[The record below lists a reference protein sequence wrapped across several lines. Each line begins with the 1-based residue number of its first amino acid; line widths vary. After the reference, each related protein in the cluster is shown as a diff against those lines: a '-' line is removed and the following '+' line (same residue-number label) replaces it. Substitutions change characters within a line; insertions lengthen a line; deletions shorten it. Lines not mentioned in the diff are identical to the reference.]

1 MNSGN
6 TQKHHKQ
13 RNVNINSCSGSAGG
27 GVGTSNSCAN
37 DSSQNVLSVGDNE
50 NELLGPGGSGS
61 NAANASNS
69 ICPLSSIQSTSS
81 NVIINNCIIGNAN
94 LNNSNNNNAK
104 STVVN
109 HSLMKKSLL
118 NDDDEQNSYSGYNSG
133 DEHIGQKYDLT
144 PEEWDE
150 RDRQF
155 AKTMSDRGFVIE
167 EIAEDGACLFRSISL
182 QIFGDQDMHEIIRQ
196 QTMDYIVSIFRV
208 DEQKALALH
217 FKSQTNPKTE
227 FKQKLNQIQTEIL
240 YSTKIASTSP
250 NL

>member
-13 RNVNINSCSGSAGG
+13 LNVNINSCSGGAGP
-27 GVGTSNSCAN
+27 SNSCAN
-37 DSSQNVLSVGDNE
+37 DPSQNVLNVGDNDK
-50 NELLGPGGSGS
+50 ELLGPGGSGS
-61 NAANASNS
+61 IAANASNS

-81 NVIINNCIIGNAN
+81 NVIINNCIIGNTN
-94 LNNSNNNNAK
+94 LHNSNNNNTNCNN

-109 HSLMKKSLL
+109 HSLMKKSPL
-118 NDDDEQNSYSGYNSG
+118 NVSKNINDNANDDEQNSYSGYNSG

-144 PEEWDE
+144 PEEWGE
-150 RDRQF
+150 RDRRF

-196 QTMDYIVSIFRV
+196 QTMDYIVSIFPQATHRPRS
-208 DEQKALALH
+208 APH
-217 FKSQTNPKTE
+217 H
-227 FKQKLNQIQTEIL
+227 
-240 YSTKIASTSP
+240 
-250 NL
+250 